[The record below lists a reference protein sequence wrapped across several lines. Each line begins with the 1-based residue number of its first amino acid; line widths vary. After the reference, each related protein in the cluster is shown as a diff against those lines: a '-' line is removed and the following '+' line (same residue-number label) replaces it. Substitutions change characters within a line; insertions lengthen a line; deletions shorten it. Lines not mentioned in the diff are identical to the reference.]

1 MLRTYIVWGLFIIVT
16 IYLIKELFS
25 NNKENPEEE
34 EEEIETPEEKELAE
48 IALNA
53 KPIDESDDNQAN
65 KSFNDKDSPEPEK
78 KLIRIFMASSQVQSR
93 MIEMKLHEEGIQSV
107 IEPIGAGIFPLDT
120 ESSCEEA
127 ILVDEKDVAKAQ
139 QIIMEHVEEEK
150 NQSKQTQIILPQKN
164 KNQSSSSEPQKP
176 KNSDK
181 KKLL

>member
-1 MLRTYIVWGLFIIVT
+1 MLRTCIVWGLFIIVS

-25 NNKENPEEE
+25 NNKEDIEQDNEET
-34 EEEIETPEEKELAE
+34 ETQEDKELAE

-53 KPIDESDDNQAN
+53 KPIDEFEPNQN
-65 KSFNDKDSPEPEK
+65 HGQLTNEDTPQPDK

-93 MIEMKLHEEGIQSV
+93 MIEMKLGEAGIASV

-150 NQSKQTQIILPQKN
+150 NSSKQTQIISPEQ
-164 KNQSSSSEPQKP
+164 
-176 KNSDK
+176 NSDK
-181 KKLL
+181 SSNSKQQKKKTT